1 MNQYAI
7 TYINEAG
14 TFTRTDIV
22 RAETIHSVY
31 PDPQPGEVVYSI
43 FLTDQEPSNVQG

>member
-7 TYINEAG
+7 TYINEDG
-14 TFTRTDIV
+14 KFRTETV
-22 RAETIHSVY
+22 YAETIHNTY